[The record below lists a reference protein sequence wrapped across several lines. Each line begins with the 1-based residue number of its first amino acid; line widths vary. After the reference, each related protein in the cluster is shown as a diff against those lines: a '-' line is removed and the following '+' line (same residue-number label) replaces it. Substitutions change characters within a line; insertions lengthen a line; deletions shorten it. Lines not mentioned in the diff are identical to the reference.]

1 MAKLNQCENLIYN
14 IMLLGSNNP
23 RLRNNK
29 IDTICEAF
37 GIWLDP
43 DDVANILQ
51 SALNRYLIR
60 KKSDEDFKNFITLK
74 IIYLNELAKYS
85 ED

>member
-1 MAKLNQCENLIYN
+1 MAKLKKCENLIYD
-14 IMLLGSNNP
+14 IMLFGSNNP

-29 IDTICEAF
+29 INTICEAF
-37 GIWLDP
+37 EIWLDP

-51 SALNRYLIR
+51 SALNKYLIR

>member
-1 MAKLNQCENLIYN
+1 MAKLKKCENLIYD
-14 IMLLGSNNP
+14 IMLFGSSNP

-29 IDTICEAF
+29 INTICEAF
-37 GIWLDP
+37 EIWLDP

-60 KKSDEDFKNFITLK
+60 KKSDEDFKNFIALK